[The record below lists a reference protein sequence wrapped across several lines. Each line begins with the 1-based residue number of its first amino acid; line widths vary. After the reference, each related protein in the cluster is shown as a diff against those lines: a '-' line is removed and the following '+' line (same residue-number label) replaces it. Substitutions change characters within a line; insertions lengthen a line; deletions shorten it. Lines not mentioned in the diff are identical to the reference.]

1 MRIGI
6 IGLGRAGAVHL
17 AACAKVPDMNV
28 VAVCDPCPTARAT
41 AAAGGLHTYD
51 QVSQMLDHEQLDA
64 VIICTPPA
72 DHARLAIACLMRRL
86 HVLCEKPLALST
98 RDVMQMFR
106 AAHRNRR
113 LLLVASKFR
122 HVAEIRRMRDMMEA
136 GELGEPVAF
145 EVNFCAPLDMRGRW
159 NAHRQRGGGGV
170 IIDNGCH
177 VFDLGSYL
185 FGPIARVHAT
195 LLKPVQQLAVE
206 DSAAVR
212 IETTDRV
219 IGTANVSWSLQPAR
233 DSYVVIHGSRG
244 TAEIGWQATR
254 LKRSGEDW
262 HQVGGAYDK
271 LEAHRDMCATFR
283 DAMRG
288 LCTPWISAQECVQNV
303 AAVDAAYRSLR
314 SGSWESVSTV
324 LGAPRGR
331 EVRAYESDADEALVS
346 WADHHP
352 DAA

>member
-6 IGLGRAGAVHL
+6 VGLGRAGAVHL
-17 AACAKVPDMNV
+17 AACAEVPDMNV
-28 VAVCDPCPTARAT
+28 VAVCDPSPAARDM
-41 AAAGGLHTYD
+41 AAARGLHVYD
-51 QVSQMLDHEQLDA
+51 EVSEMLDHEHLDA

-122 HVAEIRRMRDMMEA
+122 HVAEIRGMRDMIEA
-136 GELGEPVAF
+136 GELGDPVAF
-145 EVNFCAPLDMRGRW
+145 EVNFCSPLDMRGRW
-159 NAHRQRGGGGV
+159 NAHRQRAGGGV

-185 FGPIARVHAT
+185 FGAIARVHAT

-212 IETTDRV
+212 IETTNRV
-219 IGTANVSWSLQPAR
+219 IGTANVSWSLQSAR

-254 LKRSGEDW
+254 LKRCGEDW
-262 HQVGGAYDK
+262 HQVGGPYDK
-271 LEAHRDMCATFR
+271 LEAHRDMYAAFR
-283 DAMRG
+283 DAMHGSRE
-288 LCTPWISAQECVQNV
+288 PWISAQECVQNV

-314 SGSWESVSTV
+314 SGSWESVNTV
-324 LGAPRGR
+324 LGARRPR
-331 EVRAYESDADEALVS
+331 EARAYEGDADESVMA
-346 WADHHP
+346 WADHP